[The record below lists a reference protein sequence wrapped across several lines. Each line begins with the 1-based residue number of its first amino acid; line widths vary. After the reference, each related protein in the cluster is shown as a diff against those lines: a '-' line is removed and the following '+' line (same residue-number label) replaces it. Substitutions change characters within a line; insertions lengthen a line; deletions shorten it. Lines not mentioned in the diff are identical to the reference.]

1 LTWRFIVSPFAIFAI
16 SLASAIIGAAI
27 CWAFMRLKSQHLVS
41 QAQSDSVRNIVTL
54 EERLKSFEGNMSSLK
69 TDLEKADKRRGEL
82 ENDKLQLEKNSS
94 ILETTL
100 QKERQQTEEKIKLLN
115 EAKEKLTTEFK
126 NIANEIF
133 DDKSKKFTEK
143 NKEGLDAM
151 LKPLGEKIKDFEKK
165 VSDSYGQEA
174 KERHALKGE
183 IEKLCLRNDQMS
195 EAAANLTNALKGE
208 SKVQGNWGELVL
220 ERLLE
225 DSGLKKGQEFE
236 VQESRTSE
244 EGCRLRPDVVI
255 HLPQNKHL
263 VIDSKVSL
271 TAYELYCSATD
282 DKEKESRLSEH
293 AASVRKH
300 LKELHEK
307 NYQDLKGLRSPELVM
322 MFMPIE
328 HACAVAMQYDKTL
341 FSEAFEKNIIIVT
354 PMTLLA
360 ALKIV
365 FTVWRYERQNQNAL
379 RIAEEAGRLY
389 DKLTGFAIDLTEIG
403 RKIDSL
409 HKTYDEAK
417 GKLSEGKGNLISR
430 AEKLKEL
437 GAKTSKSLPLEL
449 VSLSEDVIDVENE
462 K

>member
-1 LTWRFIVSPFAIFAI
+1 MSPFAIFAI
-16 SLASAIIGAAI
+16 SLASAIIGAAV
-27 CWAFMRLKSQHLVS
+27 CWAFMRLKSQHLVA
-41 QAQSDSVRNIVTL
+41 QAKADIGRNQIVL
-54 EERLKSFEGNMSSLK
+54 EEKNRALEANILSLK
-69 TDLEKADKRRGEL
+69 TEIEKADRRRADLDNE
-82 ENDKLQLEKNSS
+82 KLQLEKNIST
-94 ILETTL
+94 LETTV

-115 EAKEKLTTEFK
+115 EAKENLTTAFK

-133 DDKSKKFTEK
+133 DDKSKKFSEK
-143 NKEGLDAM
+143 NKEGLDAL

-183 IEKLCLRNDQMS
+183 IEKLCVRNDLMS
-195 EAAANLTNALKGE
+195 EAATNLTNALKGE
-208 SKVQGNWGELVL
+208 SKVQGSWGELVL

-225 DSGLKKGQEFE
+225 DSGLKKGTEFE
-236 VQESRTSE
+236 VQESRTSDS
-244 EGCRLRPDVVI
+244 GNRLRPDVVI

-263 VIDSKVSL
+263 IIDSKVSL
-271 TAYELYCSATD
+271 TAYELYCSAVD

-293 AASVRKH
+293 TASVRKH
-300 LKELHEK
+300 LKELQDK
-307 NYQDLKGLRSPELVM
+307 NYQNLQGLQSPEFVM

-328 HACAVAMQYDKTL
+328 HACAVALQYDKSL

-389 DKLTGFAIDLTEIG
+389 DKLTGFAADLVEIG

-409 HKTYDEAK
+409 HKTYDEAR

-430 AEKLKEL
+430 AEKLREL
-437 GAKTSKSLPLEL
+437 GAKTSKALPPEL
-449 VSLSEDVIDVENE
+449 VSMSEDVIDVDPD

>member
-1 LTWRFIVSPFAIFAI
+1 MSPFTIFII
-16 SLASAIIGAAI
+16 SLLSALIGAGIA
-27 CWAFMRLKSQHLVS
+27 WAFFRLKSQHSAV
-41 QAQSDSVRNIVTL
+41 QAQSDSVKNLATL
-54 EERLKSFEGNMSSLK
+54 EERIKSSEGNMGSLK
-69 TDLEKADKRRGEL
+69 IELEKADRKRAEL
-82 ENDKLQLEKNSS
+82 ENEKLQLEKNIS
-94 ILETTL
+94 ILETTV

-115 EAKEKLTTEFK
+115 EAKDNLTAAFK

-133 DDKSKKFTEK
+133 DDKSRKFSEK
-143 NKEGLDAM
+143 NKEGLDVL

-165 VSDSYGQEA
+165 VSDSFGQEA

-183 IEKLCLRNDQMS
+183 IEKLCVRNDLMS
-195 EAAANLTNALKGE
+195 EAASNLTKALKGE

-244 EGCRLRPDVVI
+244 EGNRLRPDVVI

-271 TAYELYCSATD
+271 TAYELYCSASD
-282 DKEKESRLSEH
+282 DREKESRLSEH
-293 AASVRKH
+293 TASVRKH

-307 NYQDLKGLRSPELVM
+307 NYQDLKGLQSPEFVM

-328 HACAVAMQYDKTL
+328 HACAAALQYDKSL
-341 FSEAFEKNIIIVT
+341 FSDAFEKNIIIVT

-360 ALKIV
+360 ALKII

-379 RIAEEAGRLY
+379 KIADEAGRLY
-389 DKLTGFAIDLTEIG
+389 DKFTGFAVDLTEIG

-430 AEKLKEL
+430 AERLKEL
-437 GAKTSKSLPLEL
+437 GAKTSKSLPSEL
-449 VSLSEDVIDVENE
+449 VSLSEDVIDVEQG